1 VKSCNQNGF
10 TLVEL
15 LVVILIAGLTT
26 TWALP
31 NFRKK
36 QLQGQVDR
44 YSRLTESGLR
54 NLRSRLREDRLSH
67 CICFISNRWALPS
80 SMGLERYQPDSGSS
94 APVISCDGGD
104 ASSDLRIMNLE
115 GSAPSQQVE
124 VLSNQKQFCISP
136 PGTSA
141 SPENLR
147 LLFRS
152 PKQSEYP
159 DLLMRCIEM
168 NGNGYLSRGDWN
180 PMSAACST

>member
-1 VKSCNQNGF
+1 MKSCNQNGF

-15 LVVILIAGLTT
+15 LVVILIASITMS
-26 TWALP
+26 WALP
-31 NFRKK
+31 NFRKQ

-54 NLRSRLREDRLSH
+54 NLRSQLREDRLSH
-67 CICFISNRWALPS
+67 CICFISNQWALPS
-80 SMGLERYQPDSGSS
+80 SMGLERFQPDSGGF

-104 ASSDLRIMNLE
+104 SSSDLRIMNLE

-124 VLSNQKQFCISP
+124 VFSNQNQFCISP

-141 SPENLR
+141 SPESLR

-152 PKQSEYP
+152 SKQSDYP
-159 DLLMRCIEM
+159 DLLMRCVEM
-168 NGNGYLSRGDWN
+168 NGNGYLSRGNWN
-180 PMSAACST
+180 PTTTTCST